1 MDNTMNLDATPVVES
16 ARIEL
21 EGLTELVRGDDQRLL
36 EQIGPL
42 VSREDVALDLS
53 RCTRIDAA
61 GISALVSLYAIAR
74 EAGHSFGVANAS
86 LRVESMLR
94 LVGLAGILQSHN
106 AVRVSHFSYL
116 DRRTAA

>member
-1 MDNTMNLDATPVVES
+1 MNVDVMPVADRVW
-16 ARIEL
+16 IEL

-36 EQIGPL
+36 EKIGPL
-42 VSREDVALDLS
+42 ACRQDVALDLS
-53 RCTRIDAA
+53 WCTRIDAA